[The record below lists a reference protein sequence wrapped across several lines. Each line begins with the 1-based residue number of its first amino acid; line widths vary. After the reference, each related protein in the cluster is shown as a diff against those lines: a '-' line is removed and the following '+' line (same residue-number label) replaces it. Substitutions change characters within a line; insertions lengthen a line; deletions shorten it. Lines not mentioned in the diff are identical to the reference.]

1 MPDDFN
7 MEADA
12 NQQAPLQ
19 EQAPQG
25 TPDQLANLERQQ
37 RKAYWAGEEA
47 ASHRLPQFLPQD
59 PLSGAVLQE
68 SERIEEEVWNAEV
81 EAENMLLAA
90 QENQVNRQSSQREL
104 AQHALH
110 LINQAGGELSP
121 QALDDW
127 VDFQA
132 QSDPS
137 IYDRPSYERKAFFYA
152 WLRDME
158 DIAAGKKPQPRNY
171 SSPRKTRDDA
181 ALDAHEK
188 QQGRPSRPRDL
199 GVDLANDN
207 LPEGTELG

>member
-25 TPDQLANLERQQ
+25 TPDQLANIERQQ
-37 RKAYWAGEEA
+37 RKAYWKGEQQAER
-47 ASHRLPQFLPQD
+47 RLPTFTPRD
-59 PLSGAVLQE
+59 PLSGAVLRDG
-68 SERIEEEVWNAEV
+68 ERIEEAVWQAEV
-81 EAENMLLAA
+81 EAQNMLLAA
-90 QENQVNRQSSQREL
+90 QENAVNQQSSQREL

-132 QSDPS
+132 QNDPS
-137 IYDRPSYERKAFFYA
+137 IYDRPSYEKKSMFYT

-158 DIAAGKKPQPRNY
+158 DVAEGKEPGRREYRMPKR
-171 SSPRKTRDDA
+171 SE
-181 ALDAHEK
+181 HEK
-188 QQGRPSRPRDL
+188 FMQTQEQHPLP
-199 GVDLANDN
+199 VPANE
-207 LPEGTELG
+207 LPEGQEIG